1 MNAVFR
7 FGDLWQSLCQNYAH
21 RMQPKINSAMDAA
34 VRSYTR
40 LPIYETPEQVVADL
54 QPSYPVFCVR
64 RHHISAVAEEFLE
77 GFPGDVLYAVKCNPE
92 PHMLETLFKAGI
104 RHFDT
109 ASLAEVALVAEQLPE
124 ATSYFMHP
132 VKSRAA
138 IRSAHEVYGVR
149 HFVVD
154 HETELNKIAEI
165 IPPGPETVIVVRVAI
180 HYEGAV
186 YELSS
191 KFGAPVS
198 DAITLGRAALKKG
211 YRYGVAFHVGS
222 QCLDGEGFE
231 QGLQLADEVIRGVG
245 AEPVCVD
252 VGGGFPGE
260 YLNSMG
266 QQMGSYFSS
275 IKKGLSGLSLPD
287 DCRVMCE
294 PGRALCVDGESLI
307 TQVHLRKDGAL
318 YLNDGMYGS
327 FIEEKYNLH
336 LPIRPVATR
345 EFASECQDYTLYGPT
360 CDSLDIFP
368 RTVSLPVDL
377 KEGDWIEFDRIGA
390 YGAACRTHFN
400 GFFADTFVEV
410 TSNFGD

>member
-1 MNAVFR
+1 
-7 FGDLWQSLCQNYAH
+7 
-21 RMQPKINSAMDAA
+21 MDAA
-34 VRSYTR
+34 VRPHTH
-40 LPIYETPEQVVADL
+40 LPVYASAEEVVANL
-54 QPSYPVFCVR
+54 EPSYPVFCVR
-64 RHHISAVAEEFLE
+64 RHHISAVAQQFLE

-92 PHMLETLFKAGI
+92 LHMLKTLFDAGI

-109 ASLAEVALVAEQLPE
+109 ASLAEVALVAEQLPG

-138 IRSAHEVYGVR
+138 IRSAHEVYGVN
-149 HFVVD
+149 HYVVD
-154 HETELNKIAEI
+154 HATELEKIAQI
-165 IPPGPETVIVVRVAI
+165 IGKSPDTVIVVRVAI

-191 KFGAPVS
+191 KFGAPVAE
-198 DAITLGRAALKKG
+198 AIALSKAALGHG

-222 QCLDGEGFE
+222 QCLDGEGFV

-245 AEPVCVD
+245 VSPVCID

-260 YLNSMG
+260 YLNSVG
-266 QQMGSYFSS
+266 QQMESYFAS
-275 IKKGLSGLSLPD
+275 IHQGLLGLSLPD
-287 DCRVMCE
+287 DCSVMCE

-307 TQVHLRKDGAL
+307 TQVHLRKGDAL

-336 LPIRPVATR
+336 LPVRPVSTR
-345 EFASECQDYTLYGPT
+345 GFSTEHQDYTLYGPT

-368 RTVSLPVDL
+368 RTVSLPIDL
-377 KEGDWIEFDRIGA
+377 REGDWIEFDRIGA

-410 TSNFGD
+410 TKNFGQS

>member
-1 MNAVFR
+1 
-7 FGDLWQSLCQNYAH
+7 
-21 RMQPKINSAMDAA
+21 MDAV
-34 VRSYTR
+34 VRPHTR
-40 LPIYETPEQVVADL
+40 LPVYASAEEVVANL
-54 QPSYPVFCVR
+54 EPSYPVFCVR
-64 RHHISAVAEEFLE
+64 RHHISAVAKQFLA

-92 PHMLETLFKAGI
+92 LHMLKTLFDAGI

-109 ASLAEVALVAEQLPE
+109 ASLAEVALVAEQLPG

-138 IRSAHEVYGVR
+138 IRSAHEVYGVN
-149 HFVVD
+149 HYVVD
-154 HETELNKIAEI
+154 HVTELEKIAQI
-165 IPPGPETVIVVRVAI
+165 IPKSPDTVIVVRLAI

-191 KFGAPVS
+191 KFGAPVAEAVALS
-198 DAITLGRAALKKG
+198 KAALGHG

-222 QCLDGEGFE
+222 QCLDGEGFV

-245 AEPVCVD
+245 VSPVCID

-266 QQMGSYFSS
+266 QQMESYFAS
-275 IKKGLSGLSLPD
+275 IRQGLSGLSVPD
-287 DCRVMCE
+287 NCAVMCE

-307 TQVHLRKDGAL
+307 TQVHLRKDDAL

-336 LPIRPVATR
+336 LPVRPVAIR
-345 EFASECQDYTLYGPT
+345 NFSSEQQEYTLYGPT

-368 RTVSLPVDL
+368 RRVSLPVDL
-377 KEGDWIEFDRIGA
+377 EEGDWIEFDRIGA

-410 TSNFGD
+410 TSNFGES

>member
-1 MNAVFR
+1 
-7 FGDLWQSLCQNYAH
+7 
-21 RMQPKINSAMDAA
+21 
-34 VRSYTR
+34 
-40 LPIYETPEQVVADL
+40 
-54 QPSYPVFCVR
+54 
-64 RHHISAVAEEFLE
+64 
-77 GFPGDVLYAVKCNPE
+77 
-92 PHMLETLFKAGI
+92 MLKTLFDAGI

-109 ASLAEVALVAEQLPE
+109 ASLAEVAQVAEQLPE

-149 HFVVD
+149 HYVVD
-154 HETELNKIAEI
+154 HPTELEKIAEI
-165 IPPGPETVIVVRVAI
+165 IPRSPETVIVVRVAI

-191 KFGAPVS
+191 KFGAPVAE
-198 DAITLGRAALKKG
+198 AIALGKAALALG

-222 QCLDGEGFE
+222 QCLDGEGFVE
-231 QGLQLADEVIRGVG
+231 GLQLADEVTRGIG
-245 AEPVCVD
+245 ADPACID

-260 YLNSMG
+260 YLNSRG
-266 QQMGSYFSS
+266 QEMESYFSA
-275 IKKGLSGLSLPD
+275 IRAGLSGLSLPE
-287 DCRVMCE
+287 DCRIMCE

-307 TQVHLRKDGAL
+307 TQVHLRKDEAL

-345 EFASECQDYTLYGPT
+345 EFATECQDYTLYGPT

-368 RTVSLPVDL
+368 RTVRLPKDL

-410 TSNFGD
+410 TSNFGES